1 LEHSEAAVRLFAD
14 YNARLEF
21 VQDLT
26 MLDDRFFS
34 ITMQHRDSCQEVL
47 RVLTGKEDLIVE
59 EVTPQR
65 ALRGASSHS
74 VTLDVLASDSSGK
87 VYDIEVQTTKESG
100 YIRRM
105 RYYAAMIDSSYLDP
119 GEKYEKL
126 PELYLI
132 TLTPT
137 DFLQG
142 KKVRYE
148 VQRAVP
154 GLDCDVDNGIHEVY
168 INAAV
173 KDGSDLSEL
182 MQFLASIELGHAK
195 FPALSKRIQQY
206 KTEEKGVTEVSA
218 AFEILTAEL
227 MQKSRAEGRE
237 EGRAEGFEKGEERAK
252 EVMVRNAVK
261 MGLSIDAIVQLTG
274 LSEKEIREVEANAQ
288 EK

>member
-1 LEHSEAAVRLFAD
+1 MEHSKATVRLFAD

-21 VQDLT
+21 VQSLT
-26 MLDDRFFS
+26 MLDDKFFS
-34 ITMQHRDSCQEVL
+34 ITMKHRDSCQEVL
-47 RVLTGKEDLIVE
+47 RVLTGKKDLIVE

-65 ALRGASSHS
+65 VLRGASSHS

-119 GEKYEKL
+119 GEEYEKL

-132 TLTPT
+132 TLTPM
-137 DFLQG
+137 DFLRG
-142 KKVRYE
+142 NRLRYE
-148 VQRAVP
+148 VQRSVSE
-154 GLDCDVDNGIHEVY
+154 LDCDVDNGIHEIY

-173 KDGSDLSEL
+173 KDDSELSEL

-206 KTEEKGVTEVSA
+206 KTEEKGVTEVST
-218 AFEILTAEL
+218 AFETLTAEL

-237 EGRAEGFEKGEERAK
+237 EGREEGRMEKRLMIQDAFKSG
-252 EVMVRNAVK
+252 VPVK
-261 MGLSIDAIVQLTG
+261 TIAQFSR
-274 LSEKEIREVEANAQ
+274 LSEEEVQEILAKA
-288 EK
+288 

>member
-1 LEHSEAAVRLFAD
+1 
-14 YNARLEF
+14 
-21 VQDLT
+21 
-26 MLDDRFFS
+26 M
-34 ITMQHRDSCQEVL
+34 
-47 RVLTGKEDLIVE
+47 
-59 EVTPQR
+59 
-65 ALRGASSHS
+65 
-74 VTLDVLASDSSGK
+74 
-87 VYDIEVQTTKESG
+87 
-100 YIRRM
+100 
-105 RYYAAMIDSSYLDP
+105 
-119 GEKYEKL
+119 
-126 PELYLI
+126 
-132 TLTPT
+132 
-137 DFLQG
+137 
-142 KKVRYE
+142 
-148 VQRAVP
+148 
-154 GLDCDVDNGIHEVY
+154 
-168 INAAV
+168 
-173 KDGSDLSEL
+173 SEL